1 MKCIII
7 DDDLLVC
14 KILEGLILKTKGL
27 QLLYTFH
34 NPIEA
39 LNTIQ
44 NYNEI
49 DIIFLDME
57 MPEMNGLEFLQT
69 LIYTPKVI
77 FISSNKDYAVEAFNL
92 NAIDFLLKPI
102 EYSRFLKSIQKVK
115 EKLKEDSS
123 HINSEVDSSF
133 FFKKKNTYYKVLQ
146 QDILW
151 LEAHDNYTKVIT
163 LDNSFLVNNT
173 LKSFEDKLPSS
184 IFKRVHRSYIIN
196 KMFLSKIEENM
207 LVIEYKEK
215 SSNIPFSKMYKD
227 SIFNSNTSFK

>member
-14 KILEGLILKTKGL
+14 KILEELIQKTQGL
-27 QLLYTFH
+27 QLIHIFH

-49 DIIFLDME
+49 DIVFLDME
-57 MPEMNGLEFLQT
+57 MPEMSGLQFLQS
-69 LIYTPKVI
+69 LLYTPHII
-77 FISSNKDYAVEAFNL
+77 FISSNRNYAVDAFNL

-123 HINSEVDSSF
+123 QINSETDNSF
-133 FFKKKNTYYKVLQ
+133 FFKKKNTYYKVLR

-163 LDNSFLVNNT
+163 FDNSFLTNNT
-173 LKSFEDKLPSS
+173 LKSFEDKLPNS

-196 KMFLSKIEENM
+196 KTYLSKIEENK
-207 LVIEYKEK
+207 LVIEYKDK
-215 SSNIPFSKMYKD
+215 SSSIPFSKMYKD
-227 SIFNSNTSFK
+227 SILNSNTSFK

>member
-14 KILEGLILKTKGL
+14 KILEELIQKTQGL
-27 QLLYTFH
+27 QHLQTFH
-34 NPIEA
+34 NPLEA

-57 MPEMNGLEFLQT
+57 MPEMSGLQFLQS
-69 LIYTPKVI
+69 LLYTPQII
-77 FISSNKDYAVEAFNL
+77 FISSNRTYAVDAFNL

-123 HINSEVDSSF
+123 QINSETDNSF
-133 FFKKKNTYYKVLQ
+133 FFKKKNTYYKVLR

-163 LDNSFLVNNT
+163 LDNSFLTNNT

-196 KMFLSKIEENM
+196 KTFLSKIEENK
-207 LVIEYKEK
+207 LVIEYKDK
-215 SSNIPFSKMYKD
+215 SSSIPFSKMYKD